1 MLQLALLPLTAL
13 EAATTAQEWCAVEAM
28 GLSASRLSLVEGYN
42 TEVHAGSFARI
53 NQPKDPA
60 TGGQ

>member
-1 MLQLALLPLTAL
+1 MNTPTTSLTSL
-13 EAATTAQEWCAVEAM
+13 RAAPAAQVWCAVGTM
-28 GLSASRLSLVEGYN
+28 SLSASRLSLVEGYE

-60 TGGQ
+60 TGG